1 MRSARTGA
9 PGAIVA
15 GGRRVTLLACALAL
29 VACAPAWADD
39 PPPSAPSEAAQACPG
54 ADAPA
59 TADTFGQAPAVV
71 LCLVNRERALEGLRP
86 LRASGVLAAVAGRYG
101 QLMVAGRFLGHVS
114 PTGSGLYDR
123 LAGTGYLRGDYL
135 AGENIATGLN
145 VDATPEGVVAA
156 WMGSALHRRNILGP
170 LFRAV
175 GIGVVAGMP
184 TRAAADGVTY
194 VADFGRRT

>member
-1 MRSARTGA
+1 MPSAKDGATG
-9 PGAIVA
+9 PIA
-15 GGRRVTLLACALAL
+15 GGRRRVTILACALAL
-29 VACAPAWADD
+29 VACAPARADD
-39 PPPSAPSEAAQACPG
+39 APLPAPSEAAQACAG

-59 TADTFGQAPAVV
+59 TADTFGQATAAV
-71 LCLVNRERALEGLRP
+71 LCLVNRERALRGLRP
-86 LRASGVLAAVAGRYG
+86 LHASGVLAVVAARYG
-101 QLMVAGRFLGHVS
+101 QVMVAGRFLGHVS
-114 PTGSGLYDR
+114 PTGSTLYDR
-123 LAGTGYLRGDYL
+123 LAGTAYLGGDYL
-135 AGENIATGLN
+135 AGENIATGLS

-184 TRAAADGVTY
+184 TQTGADGVTY